1 VIILIEGVILL
12 VVDNHVVQDNA
23 SMHDQFK
30 SVPRVRPEHSLY
42 FFSKLITSQRRIS
55 ASLVEEETHPSLTP
69 VRRDIYHQRD
79 SVTYDTY
86 SHVKDTSGVCHFINS
101 NYIDKTR

>member
-1 VIILIEGVILL
+1 MKDVCNCKTSWCLVVNKWNNDGSCSVIILIEGVISL

-23 SMHDQFK
+23 SMHDQSK

-55 ASLVEEETHPSLTP
+55 ASLVEEETYPS
-69 VRRDIYHQRD
+69 
-79 SVTYDTY
+79 
-86 SHVKDTSGVCHFINS
+86 
-101 NYIDKTR
+101 

>member
-1 VIILIEGVILL
+1 LL

-86 SHVKDTSGVCHFINS
+86 SHVKDTSSHVKDTSGVCHFINS